1 MAGHSHDDHHAVE
14 KKPVAFTVPFILAL
28 VTIIIT
34 LLFLSLCDP
43 KPHGAHHGEE
53 NAAHAKFEGTVHNP
67 NAAEG
72 EEPSKGDQATAT
84 TQDTNHV
91 DHAEPAH
98 AEAHGAEHH

>member
-1 MAGHSHDDHHAVE
+1 MAGHSHDEHHAFEE

-28 VTIIIT
+28 VTITIT

-53 NAAHAKFEGTVHNP
+53 NAAHARFDGNVHNP
-67 NAAEG
+67 NAAE
-72 EEPSKGDQATAT
+72 EPSKSDHATAT

-91 DHAEPAH
+91 DHAEPTQS
-98 AEAHGAEHH
+98 EAHGSEHH